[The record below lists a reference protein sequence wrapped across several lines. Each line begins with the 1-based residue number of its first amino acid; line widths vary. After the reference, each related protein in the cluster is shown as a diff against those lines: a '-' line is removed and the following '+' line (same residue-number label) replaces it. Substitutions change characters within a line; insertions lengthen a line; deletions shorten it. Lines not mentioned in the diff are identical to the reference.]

1 MSEKASINLRKSFH
15 LSSKNAICFLTKKFP
30 FDNIYFGSFLLV
42 IATCFSTMLNPN
54 SNENFHFL
62 NLSFIGPSI
71 TLIYF
76 CSAYEGHVNFKDFC
90 LDNFSFSFS
99 FGLVFFMGEKNKK
112 KIFLDLNG
120 MWKFRKNFYF
130 QSTINQMYSTQ

>member
-90 LDNFSFSFS
+90 LDNFSFSLSVWYFFGGEEQKEDFLGFKWNVEVPEKFLFS
-99 FGLVFFMGEKNKK
+99 V
-112 KIFLDLNG
+112 D
-120 MWKFRKNFYF
+120 Y
-130 QSTINQMYSTQ
+130 